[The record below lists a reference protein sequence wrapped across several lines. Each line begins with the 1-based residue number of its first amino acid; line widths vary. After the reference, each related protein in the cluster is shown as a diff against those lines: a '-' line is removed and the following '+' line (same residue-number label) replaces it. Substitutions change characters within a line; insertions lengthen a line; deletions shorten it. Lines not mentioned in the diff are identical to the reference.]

1 MFSEELDELIR
12 IAVKDGMLT
21 GMEMDVLVA
30 KADALGID
38 RNEFLMVLQDRL
50 EARREVLDKEEEER
64 WNHLAELLDKCFQ
77 KHLHA
82 FSRCGFEMGITK
94 LFALFHLAWINNELR
109 NLMVSVID
117 ESCSRIYFKRCA
129 NYHKNICHAHNIY
142 CYIHA
147 IYVFPEHDDIRTQ
160 L

>member
-64 WNHLAELLDKCFQ
+64 WNHLAELLD
-77 KHLHA
+77 
-82 FSRCGFEMGITK
+82 EMEALKATK
-94 LFALFHLAWINNELR
+94 
-109 NLMVSVID
+109 
-117 ESCSRIYFKRCA
+117 
-129 NYHKNICHAHNIY
+129 
-142 CYIHA
+142 
-147 IYVFPEHDDIRTQ
+147 
-160 L
+160 